1 MGKRGKRYKNFKK
14 LVEENKIYSI
24 LDAIKKIKSGNL
36 AKFDETLD
44 ISINLGIDPKQSD
57 QIVRG
62 LASLPNGTGKKLK
75 VAVFAKDNKLKS
87 AKEAGADF
95 YGQEDLAKKIE
106 SNEIKADIVIATPDM
121 MPLVGKYGKI
131 LGPKGLMPNPR
142 MGTVTEEVEKK
153 IRDVKKGQIE
163 FKADKT
169 GIIHSGIGKLSFP
182 EDKLKENI
190 AYFIDTIVKAKP
202 KGAKGVYLKEIYVS
216 PSMGPSFRISNK

>member
-131 LGPKGLMPNPR
+131 LGPKGLMPNPK

>member
-131 LGPKGLMPNPR
+131 LGPKGLMPNPK

-202 KGAKGVYLKEIYVS
+202 KGAKGVYLKEIHVS

>member
-1 MGKRGKRYKNFKK
+1 MGKRGKRYKKYKK

-131 LGPKGLMPNPR
+131 LGPKGLMPNPK

>member
-131 LGPKGLMPNPR
+131 LGPKGLMPNPK

-163 FKADKT
+163 FFSMNFV
-169 GIIHSGIGKLSFP
+169 GI
-182 EDKLKENI
+182 
-190 AYFIDTIVKAKP
+190 
-202 KGAKGVYLKEIYVS
+202 VS
-216 PSMGPSFRISNK
+216 

>member
-1 MGKRGKRYKNFKK
+1 MGKRGKRYKNFKR
-14 LVEENKIYSI
+14 LVEENKTYNI
-24 LDAIKKIKSGNL
+24 LDAIKKIKAGNL

-44 ISINLGIDPKQSD
+44 ISINLGVDPKQSD

-62 LASLPNGTGKKLK
+62 LASLPNGTGKRLK
-75 VAVFAKDNKLKS
+75 VAVFAKDDKLKN
-87 AKEAGADF
+87 AIEAGADF
-95 YGQEDLAKKIE
+95 CGQEDLAKKIE
-106 SNEIKADIVIATPDM
+106 SNEIKVDIVIATPDM

-131 LGPKGLMPNPR
+131 LGPKGLMPNPK
-142 MGTVTEEVEKK
+142 MGTVTEDVEKK
-153 IRDVKKGQIE
+153 IKDVKKGQIE

-182 EDKLKENI
+182 EEKLQENI

>member
-14 LVEENKIYSI
+14 LVEENKTYTI

-36 AKFDETLD
+36 VKFDETLD

>member
-1 MGKRGKRYKNFKK
+1 MGKQGKRYKNFKK
-14 LVEENKIYSI
+14 LVEEKKIYNI
-24 LDAIKKIKSGNL
+24 ADAIKKIKSGNL

-131 LGPKGLMPNPR
+131 LGPKGLMPNPK

>member
-1 MGKRGKRYKNFKK
+1 M
-14 LVEENKIYSI
+14 
-24 LDAIKKIKSGNL
+24 
-36 AKFDETLD
+36 
-44 ISINLGIDPKQSD
+44 GIDPKHSD

-131 LGPKGLMPNPR
+131 L
-142 MGTVTEEVEKK
+142 
-153 IRDVKKGQIE
+153 D
-163 FKADKT
+163 
-169 GIIHSGIGKLSFP
+169 
-182 EDKLKENI
+182 LK
-190 AYFIDTIVKAKP
+190 D
-202 KGAKGVYLKEIYVS
+202 
-216 PSMGPSFRISNK
+216 

>member
-1 MGKRGKRYKNFKK
+1 MGKQGKRYKNFKK
-14 LVEENKIYSI
+14 LVEEKKIYNI
-24 LDAIKKIKSGNL
+24 ADAIKKIKSGNL

-75 VAVFAKDNKLKS
+75 VAVFAKDDRLNN

-106 SNEIKADIVIATPDM
+106 SNEIKVDIVIATPDM

-131 LGPKGLMPNPR
+131 LGPKGLMPNPK

-182 EDKLKENI
+182 EEKLKENV
-190 AYFIDTIVKAKP
+190 AYFIETIVKAKP
-202 KGAKGVYLKEIYVS
+202 KGAKGVYLKEIYIS